1 MHTLVTGGA
10 GFIGSA
16 LVGRLLAEGHTVDVV
31 DNLSSG
37 SLWNLAEA
45 RAAAGRDLTFH
56 QLDVRS
62 PDVADLVVR
71 RTPEVVWHL
80 AGTDDVDAA
89 NVAPATDADV
99 NVVGTLRMVEAVRA
113 AGTRK
118 IVVASSASVYG
129 ELQGG
134 RAAESSPRRPR
145 SPHAIAKHAVDAYL
159 AAFADVGSL
168 VFTSL
173 VLANVYGPLASSGV
187 VATWA
192 ERMVSGRPCTV
203 FGRGDQVRDFVFVDD
218 VVDAL
223 ARAAAQGDG
232 MILNV
237 GTGIATTLADLHAT
251 MLELAGRVHRAAD
264 DDAEPVVS
272 AETRQ
277 RGPALGIRQGPA
289 RPGDLHASV
298 LDPTRIGEEL
308 GWTAWT
314 SLPDGLSAV
323 VEGATRPRP

>member
-37 SLWNLAEA
+37 SLWNLAEP
-45 RAAAGRDLTFH
+45 RATAGRDLTFH

-62 PDVADLVVR
+62 PDVADLVAR
-71 RTPEVVWHL
+71 RTPEVIWHL
-80 AGTDDVDAA
+80 AGSDDVDAA
-89 NVAPATDADV
+89 NLAPATDADV
-99 NVVGTLRMVEAVRA
+99 NVIGTLRMVEAVRA

-118 IVVASSASVYG
+118 IVVTSSASVYG
-129 ELQGG
+129 ELEGG

-159 AAFADVGSL
+159 AAFAEVGSL

-173 VLANVYGPLASSGV
+173 VLSNVYGPLASSGV

-192 ERMVSGRPCTV
+192 ECMISGRPCTV
-203 FGRGDQVRDFVFVDD
+203 FGAGDQVRDFVFVDD

-223 ARAAAQGDG
+223 ARAGAQGDG
-232 MILNV
+232 LILNV
-237 GTGIATTLADLHAT
+237 GTGIPTTLADLHAT
-251 MLELAGRVHRAAD
+251 MLEVAARFHRVAD
-264 DDAEPVVS
+264 DEAEPPVDP
-272 AETRQ
+272 ATRQ

-289 RPGDLHASV
+289 RPGDLHTSV
-298 LDPTRIGEEL
+298 VDPTRVGEEL
-308 GWTAWT
+308 GWAAWT
-314 SLPDGLSAV
+314 TLPDGLAAV
-323 VEGATRPRP
+323 VEGAARPRP